1 MYRFQEATQQQR
13 QLQGLS
19 QRLRSGSASTSCFQ
33 HTHTH
38 THWLAHLHMAIKNNE
53 LLLLLLLLSLVFF
66 FAFDGKYVNHKLRL
80 KQSCLLF
87 VVVVAVVTSFFLI
100 YIFGLLFF
108 FFLVSPVVCEIAR
121 HYPNCFVGKFCSVYS
136 IVVVFVFG
144 AAAGVTNVCFVCL
157 RFVLLYTK
165 RKRKTARIFSHGKA
179 CAPHTVGK
187 ICV

>member
-1 MYRFQEATQQQR
+1 M
-13 QLQGLS
+13 
-19 QRLRSGSASTSCFQ
+19 
-33 HTHTH
+33 
-38 THWLAHLHMAIKNNE
+38 
-53 LLLLLLLLSLVFF
+53 
-66 FAFDGKYVNHKLRL
+66 
-80 KQSCLLF
+80 LF
-87 VVVVAVVTSFFLI
+87 VVAVAVVTSFFSDL
-100 YIFGLLFF
+100 YFWLTFF

-144 AAAGVTNVCFVCL
+144 AAAASVTNVCFVCL